1 VPSWSI
7 PSSELARLGPIIDI
21 HVGIGTAQEA
31 ALRIAGDPVPPPVP
45 IAALIDT
52 GASHTVLQQGMAA
65 QIGAQPIGSSTFHTA
80 SHANVLCARYK
91 VQLYFP
97 HTVVLEATV
106 VEMPLQGQ
114 PIQCLI
120 GRDILAQAVL
130 VYLGES
136 NLFSISF

>member
-1 VPSWSI
+1 M
-7 PSSELARLGPIIDI
+7 SSTDLARLGPIIDI
-21 HVGIGTAQEA
+21 HVGVGMAQEA
-31 ALRIAGDPVPPPVP
+31 ALRTAGDPVPSPFP

-52 GASHTVLQQGMAA
+52 GASHTVLQQGLASR
-65 QIGAQPIGSSTFHTA
+65 IGAPPVSTSTFHTA
-80 SHANVLCARYK
+80 SHANVLCSRFK

-97 HTVVLEATV
+97 HAVVLEATV

-120 GRDILAQAVL
+120 GRDILAHAVL
-130 VYLGES
+130 VYLGER